1 MYRDCVTQGLDLKPG
16 YSEVIGSLLTLNEQ
30 ALSASAMHGLG
41 ARGTAAIPE
50 ASEASSDASRGSP
63 EGGMPTIH
71 IFLGLLESLQT

>member
-1 MYRDCVTQGLDLKPG
+1 MLLKVDCEAIQIKKPG

-50 ASEASSDASRGSP
+50 ASLWWWRGLIGQS
-63 EGGMPTIH
+63 GMWT
-71 IFLGLLESLQT
+71 